1 MPGQALNPPKSSLP
15 HRFRMKGRGRIIAEP
30 WREELH
36 AYIGSIARDIG
47 AVALSIIGFT
57 GFKQS
62 NFDEK
67 YLS

>member
-1 MPGQALNPPKSSLP
+1 
-15 HRFRMKGRGRIIAEP
+15 MKGRGRIIAEP